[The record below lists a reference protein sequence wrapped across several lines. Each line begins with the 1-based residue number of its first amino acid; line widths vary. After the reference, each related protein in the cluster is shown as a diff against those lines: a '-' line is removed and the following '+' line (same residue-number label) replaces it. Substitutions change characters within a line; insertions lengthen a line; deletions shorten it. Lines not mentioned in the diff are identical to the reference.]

1 MLEEKLS
8 SLLSLFGLEEGEGK
22 LYLFILREGNKSA
35 GECARFLG
43 ITRMEAYRIL
53 RSMEEKGAVFS
64 IPGRPVRYEAE
75 PLEVLTSSSMERAV
89 SLVKKMEVAREELIS
104 IVPRLPRTSER
115 VQERFRIIQGR
126 EHIYSTVRRM
136 ASSSSEKLS
145 MILTKNDV
153 AQLYIAGFFDTLL
166 SKKNSFNARLITSI
180 EENTYDI
187 VSEIV
192 GKIDVRHSSVA
203 ESGRLVISDGRS
215 VITSLVLDSSPGL
228 RNDRDVAISVESRDY
243 ARMMDSLFEI
253 SFSGSMN
260 SSERLSSLKAMKD
273 AGSKVETLVSVL
285 KAVSNERGWE
295 IQSPF
300 HFEGEEGRRLY
311 FTFMLSSHG
320 KRIYGDVAISSSS
333 KEVREIVFATIA
345 KKIQIRDAEVILVI
359 HPYDEETARLCSTF
373 GIKTFNG
380 SDPVTAVSSIR
391 EIITGFYSA

>member
-1 MLEEKLS
+1 VLEEKLS

-153 AQLYIAGFFDTLL
+153 AQLYIAGFFDIL

-253 SFSGSMN
+253 SFSGSVN
-260 SSERLSSLKAMKD
+260 SSERLSSLKAIKD

-320 KRIYGDVAISSSS
+320 KRIYGDVAISSSG

-391 EIITGFYSA
+391 KIITGFHST